1 MIKYNVIVV
10 GGGLSGVA
18 AAVAAAREK
27 QKVLLLEKNNHLGG
41 AASNCLINP
50 FMKFSIKGKN
60 GLERINNGIFGYLVD
75 EMHRMNGLDESLS
88 PDIVFNNEY
97 MKYLLERLCLESGV
111 DVLFSATV
119 TGAKTENGIIEHIS
133 VFAGNNFTEYAADC
147 FVDCSGDADLAYFS
161 GVPCRVGRDGDNLCQ
176 PMTLCFWLSGV
187 DTDKFEKERASINPL
202 YKKFREEG
210 KIKNVREN
218 VLIFKHVAKGILHFN
233 TTRVVG
239 LNPTDPADVT
249 KAQFIARGQVF
260 EMYAFLKENFE
271 CFRNSVLLLT
281 APEIGIRE
289 SRMIIGKYVWT
300 KEDVLSYRKFDDAVA
315 CGCYEIDIHSPDGT
329 GTQLIYL
336 DRTKYYTIPY
346 RSLLPENVDNLL
358 VAGRCISATHEA
370 QSAYRI
376 MPIICNIG
384 ESAGYAAAI
393 AAKKKINCSEVD
405 KDELHSLLDKY
416 GVKYK

>member
-1 MIKYNVIVV
+1 MVKYNVIIV

-27 QKVLLLEKNNHLGG
+27 QRVLLLEKNYHLGG

-50 FMKFSIKGKN
+50 FMKFSIKGEN

-75 EMHRMNGLDESLS
+75 EMRKMGGVDESLS
-88 PDIVFNNEY
+88 PDMAFNNEY
-97 MKYLLERLCLESGV
+97 MKYLLERLCAESGV
-111 DVLFSATV
+111 DVLYGANV
-119 TGAKTENGIIEHIS
+119 TGARVENGKIS
-133 VFAGNNFTEYAADC
+133 GITVFAGNGFREYEADC
-147 FVDCSGDADLAYFS
+147 YVDCSGDADLAYYA
-161 GVPCRVGRDGDNLCQ
+161 GVPCRVGRDEDNLCQ

-187 DTDKFEKERASINPL
+187 DMNKFEKERPLINPL
-202 YKKFREEG
+202 YKSFRESG
-210 KIKNVREN
+210 KIKNQREN

-233 TTRVVG
+233 TTRVTG

-249 KAQFIARGQVF
+249 KAQFMAREQVF

-271 CFRNSVLLLT
+271 CFKNSVLLLT
-281 APEIGIRE
+281 ASEIGIRE
-289 SRMIIGKYVWT
+289 SRMINGLYVWT
-300 KEDVLSYRKFDDAVA
+300 QDDVLSYRKFDDAIA

-329 GTQLIYL
+329 GTHLIYL

-346 RSLLPENVDNLL
+346 RSLVPEKIDNLL

-384 ESAGYAAAI
+384 ESAGYAAAC
-393 AAKKKINCSEVD
+393 AVRSGVRCADVD
-405 KDELHSLLDKY
+405 VNELHSLLDKY